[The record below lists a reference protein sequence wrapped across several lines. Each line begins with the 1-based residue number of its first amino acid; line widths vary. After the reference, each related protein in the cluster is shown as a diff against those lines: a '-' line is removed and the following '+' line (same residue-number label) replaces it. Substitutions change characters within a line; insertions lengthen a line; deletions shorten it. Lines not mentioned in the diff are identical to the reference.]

1 MEISFII
8 GVMGMLLVLLAFVL
22 DEFVQKFNQDTMIYN
37 IINILGSG
45 MLLYYAFSIRSW
57 PFIVLNTVW
66 LIAALVKSA
75 ELLRHQRG

>member
-1 MEISFII
+1 MDLSFII

-22 DEFVQKFNQDTMIYN
+22 DEFVQKFNQNTLLYN

-57 PFIVLNTVW
+57 PFIVLNAVW
-66 LIAALVKSA
+66 LIAAMVKST
-75 ELLRHQRG
+75 ELLRQR